1 MADNEADNE
10 MLKTVRA
17 IADYQF
23 GRGAGKALF
32 PDSCEFVL
40 SYTGRIR
47 QILDG
52 GVRIATVK
60 ADTGLLTLSVEG
72 ARRLK
77 ENFEFPVWRVCVL
90 NEVSS
95 FVAEGR
101 SVFAK
106 HVVNVYDAIRPGD
119 EVIVV
124 DEDDRLLATGR
135 AVLSSAEM
143 KEFMRGVAVEVR
155 QGVKRKRAEGRE

>member
-1 MADNEADNE
+1 MADE
-10 MLKTVRA
+10 MLGTVRA

-23 GRGAGKALF
+23 GRGAGEALF
-32 PDSCEFVL
+32 PESCEFIL
-40 SYTGRIR
+40 STTGRIR
-47 QILDG
+47 QITDG
-52 GVRIATVK
+52 GVRIATLK

-77 ENFEFPVWRVCVL
+77 EFFDFPVWRVCVMSD
-90 NEVSS
+90 VSE
-95 FVAEGR
+95 FIAKGK

-106 HVVNVYDAIRPGD
+106 DVVNVYPEIRPGD

-124 DEDDRLLATGR
+124 SEEDELLATGR
-135 AVLSSAEM
+135 AVLSAVEM

-155 QGVKRKRAEGRE
+155 QGVRSKTE